1 MQTQRD
7 SERSPGDGR
16 QGLEG
21 GSYKPRTSEVS
32 SHHQKLE
39 GEGRT
44 LSYTSWKD
52 HDDDDNLPTP

>member
-1 MQTQRD
+1 MGRALNAVTGVLLRRTQTQRD

-32 SHHQKLE
+32 SDHQKLE

-44 LSYTSWKD
+44 LS
-52 HDDDDNLPTP
+52 